1 MSYIGVTPSY
11 GDMKSEVFSGNS
23 SLTSFTLT
31 GGSVAN
37 DASLLVSISGV
48 TQKPGTDYSVTGL
61 TSLVFT
67 TAPPTGSS
75 NILVIFLGR
84 QVDVGT
90 VGSGAIGSS
99 QVSADMVGGQTD
111 ATITASDE
119 LIYKDQTD
127 GALKK
132 DTIQGVLDLVPV
144 NGWEFVSSAVASA
157 STSLSFTNMVSGY
170 DYEYVLD
177 TIISASDGVGFE
189 AEVGVSGPT
198 YRTSNYEGQV
208 QGINDSG
215 VSQSGEYQD
224 RFEICDGAT
233 EQLGTGTN
241 EVLANGSFFLNNPA
255 GTSNMT
261 SFRSLSFLRGSNVEE
276 VMQIAGGLQ
285 TAVEAHTC
293 VKFACSSGN
302 IASGNI
308 FQYRRKRS

>member
-1 MSYIGVTPSY
+1 V
-11 GDMKSEVFSGNS
+11 
-23 SLTSFTLT
+23 
-31 GGSVAN
+31 
-37 DASLLVSISGV
+37 
-48 TQKPGTDYSVTGL
+48 
-61 TSLVFT
+61 
-67 TAPPTGSS
+67 
-75 NILVIFLGR
+75 
-84 QVDVGT
+84 
-90 VGSGAIGSS
+90 
-99 QVSADMVGGQTD
+99 
-111 ATITASDE
+111 TASDSI
-119 LIYKDQTD
+119 LLGDATD
-127 GALKK
+127 SGNTKR
-132 DTIQGVLDLVPV
+132 DTVQGILDLVPV

-189 AEVGVSGPT
+189 AEVGVSGTT